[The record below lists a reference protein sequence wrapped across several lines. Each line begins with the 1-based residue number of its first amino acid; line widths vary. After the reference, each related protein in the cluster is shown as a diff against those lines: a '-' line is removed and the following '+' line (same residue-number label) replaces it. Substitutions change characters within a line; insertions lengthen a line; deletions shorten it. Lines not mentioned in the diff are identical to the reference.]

1 MGKANDEDL
10 IVMQDPSKQQNGMI
24 RTITTEIN
32 THIVF
37 LDDDVIQPSNYRDVI
52 QCLATC
58 NEHDTVNMLVNSYGG
73 RTDSIWQIIEAMKGC
88 RGEVAVTV
96 IGAAY
101 SAASMLV
108 CMAPQCI
115 IADSAEF
122 MLHTAHY
129 GSVGTVPN
137 VKSQTDF
144 ATRQLNKLLDTAY
157 TGFLTPREMEELKK
171 GREFWFD
178 ADEARKRIQRRYR
191 HLRNQSKPKKIVA
204 DTEVNEE

>member
-1 MGKANDEDL
+1 VGKANDEDL

-191 HLRNQSKPKKIVA
+191 HLRNQSKPKKIVV
-204 DTEVNEE
+204 DTEVSEE

>member
-1 MGKANDEDL
+1 
-10 IVMQDPSKQQNGMI
+10 MQDPSKQQNGMI

-191 HLRNQSKPKKIVA
+191 HLRNQSKPKKIVV
-204 DTEVNEE
+204 DTEVGEE

>member
-204 DTEVNEE
+204 DTEVSEE

>member
-191 HLRNQSKPKKIVA
+191 HLRNQSKPKKIVV
-204 DTEVNEE
+204 DTEVSEE

>member
-1 MGKANDEDL
+1 
-10 IVMQDPSKQQNGMI
+10 MI

-191 HLRNQSKPKKIVA
+191 HLRNQSKPKKIVV
-204 DTEVNEE
+204 DTEVGEE

>member
-178 ADEARKRIQRRYR
+178 ADEARKRIRRRYR
-191 HLRNQSKPKKIVA
+191 HLRNQSKPKKIVV
-204 DTEVNEE
+204 DTEVGEE

>member
-191 HLRNQSKPKKIVA
+191 HLRNQSKPKKIVV
-204 DTEVNEE
+204 DTEVGEE

>member
-1 MGKANDEDL
+1 VGKANDEEL

-108 CMAPQCI
+108 CMAPQCL

-191 HLRNQSKPKKIVA
+191 HLRNQSKPKKIVV
-204 DTEVNEE
+204 DTEVSEE

>member
-1 MGKANDEDL
+1 MGKANDEEL

-191 HLRNQSKPKKIVA
+191 HLRNQSKPKKIVV
-204 DTEVNEE
+204 DTEVGEE

>member
-191 HLRNQSKPKKIVA
+191 HLRNQSKPKKIVV
-204 DTEVNEE
+204 DTEVSE

>member
-1 MGKANDEDL
+1 MGKANDEEL

-108 CMAPQCI
+108 CMAPQCL

-191 HLRNQSKPKKIVA
+191 HLRNQSKPKKIVV
-204 DTEVNEE
+204 DTEVSEE

>member
-1 MGKANDEDL
+1 
-10 IVMQDPSKQQNGMI
+10 MQDPSKQQNGMI

-108 CMAPQCI
+108 CMAPQCL

-191 HLRNQSKPKKIVA
+191 HLRNQSKPKKIVV
-204 DTEVNEE
+204 DTEVGEE

>member
-1 MGKANDEDL
+1 VGKANDEDL

-191 HLRNQSKPKKIVA
+191 HLRNQSKPKKIVM
-204 DTEVNEE
+204 DTEVSEE

>member
-73 RTDSIWQIIEAMKGC
+73 RTDSIWRIIEAMKGC

-191 HLRNQSKPKKIVA
+191 HLRNQSKPKKIVV
-204 DTEVNEE
+204 DTEVGEE

>member
-1 MGKANDEDL
+1 VGKANDEDL

-191 HLRNQSKPKKIVA
+191 HLRNQSKPKKIVV
-204 DTEVNEE
+204 DTEVGEE

>member
-108 CMAPQCI
+108 CMAPQCL

-191 HLRNQSKPKKIVA
+191 HLRNQSKPKKIVV
-204 DTEVNEE
+204 DTEVGEE